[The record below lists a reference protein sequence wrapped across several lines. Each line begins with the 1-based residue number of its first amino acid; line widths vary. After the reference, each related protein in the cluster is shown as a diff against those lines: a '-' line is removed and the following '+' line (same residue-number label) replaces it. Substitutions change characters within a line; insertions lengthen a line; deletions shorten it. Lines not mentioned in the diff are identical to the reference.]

1 MNRTRAIFIVLILLA
16 IAAVIAAGIFR
27 YGDFQS
33 MMRAVQSGQL
43 ANAPRVT
50 LSPSP
55 TPNQPAIKQRLTQA
69 PAAPAPAADSAAQ
82 PAAPEAAATEAPAEA
97 AAPAV
102 PQPEGFLAPIWGP
115 NYKENDGLGRI
126 ICGAYAFSGDY
137 PLQQIQTSG
146 LDIKNGFHLGIVPFY
161 LNENYV
167 VTAKDRADALESGK
181 LDCLLTTFDLMS
193 LEDPGVLT
201 AFINESAGADQ
212 IWARNINS
220 LNDLRGKRIAFEANG
235 PSAYF
240 VYDLLSTVQ
249 LTPQDV
255 TLLPQPDQNTSIE
268 VFNKQEADVVAGWE
282 PVIFGAEKGGGKV
295 LATTKDF
302 RSILGGIVM
311 SRKAMQE
318 KRTVIQLFHNAWF
331 EAVAQW
337 ETDFPTAAQQIAA
350 WGHNDYLGVS
360 KENAAADLT
369 KLLGGVAEASL
380 ADNVRAFSNI
390 SSVVGRVLTARK
402 LWAAA
407 GSQVPS
413 SDVTT
418 VIAPEFVQN
427 VAKSVQVDPEAVSK
441 FVNNTFSLGRTKLPV
456 QAPAANADPAAAPTA
471 PSAEEAAA
479 SGTAIATLPCSR
491 FEFVPNSSNLQ
502 ANSQQQLKDC
512 AVRVLQQN
520 ITLYVKV
527 KGSSAWPG
535 PKGTFTQQQV
545 EATARSRAQSI
556 VDYLVSQGINK
567 DRFVVEWT
575 LPPEDHRE
583 TTDVAKQAQD
593 RYVELTLLVAG
604 L

>member
-1 MNRTRAIFIVLILLA
+1 MNRTRALFIVLILLA
-16 IAAVIAAGIFR
+16 IAAVVAAGVLR
-27 YGDFQS
+27 YGSFQNMLQAIQTGQIAS
-33 MMRAVQSGQL
+33 APRIQLATPATTAAATGQPANKLRLTATAVAGQAADQPTVAAPVEVTTAPA
-43 ANAPRVT
+43 ANAP
-50 LSPSP
+50 
-55 TPNQPAIKQRLTQA
+55 
-69 PAAPAPAADSAAQ
+69 AQ
-82 PAAPEAAATEAPAEA
+82 PT
-97 AAPAV
+97 
-102 PQPEGFLAPIWGP
+102 GFLAPIWGP
-115 NYKENDGLGRI
+115 NYKENDGLGNI
-126 ICGAYAFSGDY
+126 ICGAYAFSADY
-137 PLQQIQTSG
+137 PLQQIQMSG

-161 LNENYV
+161 LNENYIV
-167 VTAKDRADALESGK
+167 SAKDRADALESGK
-181 LDCLLTTFDLMS
+181 LDCLLTTFDLMA

-212 IWARNINS
+212 IWARGINS
-220 LNDLRGKRIAFEANG
+220 LNELRGKRIAFEANG

-255 TLLPQPDQNTSIE
+255 TLLPQQDQNTSIE
-268 VFNKQEADVVAGWE
+268 VFNKNEADVVAGWE
-282 PVIFGAEKGGGKV
+282 PVIFAAEKSGGKPLV
-295 LATTKDF
+295 TTKDF
-302 RSILGGIVM
+302 RSILGGIVI

-337 ETDFPTAAQQIAA
+337 ETDFPTSAQQIAA

-380 ADNVRAFSNI
+380 ADNVRAFSNV
-390 SSVVGRVLTARK
+390 SSVVARVLTARK
-402 LWAAA
+402 LWASV
-407 GSQVPS
+407 GNKVPT

-418 VIAPEFVQN
+418 VINPEFVQN

-456 QAPAANADPAAAPTA
+456 QNPAGTASDPAAAPTA
-471 PSAEEAAA
+471 DAIANS
-479 SGTAIATLPCSR
+479 TVIATLPCSR
-491 FEFVPNSSNLQ
+491 FEFVPNSAQLQ
-502 ANSQQQLKDC
+502 QASQQQLRDC

-535 PKGTFTQQQV
+535 PKGTFTQAQV
-545 EATARSRAQSI
+545 ETTARGRAQSI

-583 TTDVAKQAQD
+583 TTDVVKQSQD